1 MALNIDIKDRI
12 HMGSKFGII
21 ADVTFDDSY
30 PTGGEAITERQ
41 LGLNVIDLLLV
52 APSGGNTYE
61 YLPETGKI
69 KGYTA
74 AATEIADKTDLK
86 AVVVKV
92 FAVGY

>member
-1 MALNIDIKDRI
+1 MALSIDIKDRI

-21 ADVTFDDSY
+21 AEVTFDASY

-61 YLPETGKI
+61 YLPATGKI

-74 AATEIADKTDLK
+74 SATEIADKTDLK